1 MLFTLQ
7 DWQKLIKPIQDLIVQ
22 ASAKDGSDSWQ
33 SWPIGMSWQYVLNLQ
48 AGDSLQIGAHD
59 NLILCAISS
68 STDEIRRPTGINR
81 KSIIQTLE
89 KNGVPNYT
97 LESHVYF
104 FLLPSVKFVVSPEG
118 NGIDCHRHYEA
129 LLAGCIP
136 IMERNPLTEE
146 KYKNCPVLW
155 TTDYSEITPDYLE
168 SKYAEMMTKTY
179 DFSCLFVSSYD
190 NDTQGL
196 IKESG
201 NHWLQKIDRTRCN
214 FYT

>member
-1 MLFTLQ
+1 MQFTLQ
-7 DWQKLIKPIQDLIVQ
+7 DWQRLIKPIPDLIVQ

-48 AGDSLQIGAHD
+48 AGEHLQIGTHEHP
-59 NLILCAISS
+59 ILCAVS
-68 STDEIRRPTGINR
+68 STTDHIRRPTGINR
-81 KSIIQTLE
+81 KSILETLE
-89 KNGVPNYT
+89 KNGVPNHT
-97 LESHVYF
+97 IDAHVYF
-104 FLLPSVKFVVSPEG
+104 LLLPNVKFVVSPEG

-136 IMERNPLTEE
+136 IIERNPITEE

-168 SKYAEMMTKTY
+168 TKYAEMLTKTY

-190 NDTQGL
+190 NDTQSL
-196 IKESG
+196 IKECG